1 MAAGRGPPG
10 GGLVIPALA
19 VLLDFEGAITE
30 RVLFGFEG
38 VEAPA
43 RFTDLFGSAG
53 RAKAQ
58 NFVESVARDGV
69 VAGWQLS
76 MPAGGST
83 VAARFSGVRRQ
94 ESIIVFGWCD
104 TIGLYDLYDELARG
118 LGEQTDGL
126 FEPLKQIAGLLSG
139 APSADDAAF
148 RELTRLSNEFGVTQ
162 RELAKVNV
170 ELAATARAK
179 DVLLA
184 TVSHDLRTP
193 INSVANFA
201 ALVLQVEGAGLLPDS
216 VKMLE
221 RSVSVCAYMT
231 VLVEDLLDLAAMESG
246 HLRLDRSACDVADVI
261 DEALELIRPAA
272 VAKQIELIVELA
284 SNVDAVLDV
293 PRIQQVIANLLTNAI
308 KYSVRGSRVWVSA
321 RWHDGPL
328 VEVRDEGPGIPA
340 GQLQELFSPFSVTSV
355 RGTEGEKSTGL
366 GLAIAT
372 GVIEAHGGRLWVESE
387 VGRGSTFSCSLP
399 VV

>member
-10 GGLVIPALA
+10 GGRVIPALA
-19 VLLDFEGAITE
+19 VVLDFDGVVTE
-30 RVLFGFEG
+30 RVLFGFDG

-76 MPAGGST
+76 VPAGDST
-83 VAARFSGVRRQ
+83 VVARFSGVRRPG
-94 ESIIVFGWCD
+94 SLVVFGWCD
-104 TIGLYDLYDELARG
+104 PIGLYDLYDELARG
-118 LGEQTDGL
+118 FGEQTDGL
-126 FEPLKQIAGLLSG
+126 FGALKQIAGLLSG
-139 APSADDAAF
+139 APSVDDAAF
-148 RELTRLSNEFGVTQ
+148 RELARLSNELGVAQ
-162 RELAKVNV
+162 REIVKANV
-170 ELAATARAK
+170 RLAAAARAK
-179 DVLLA
+179 DMLLA

-216 VKMLE
+216 VEMLE
-221 RSVSVCAYMT
+221 RSVAACAYMT
-231 VLVEDLLDLAAMESG
+231 VLVEDLLDLAATESG

-261 DEALELIRPAA
+261 EEALELIRPAA
-272 VAKQIELIVELA
+272 ATKQIELIVELA
-284 SNVDAVLDV
+284 ANLDAVLDV
-293 PRIQQVIANLLTNAI
+293 PRIHQVIANLLTNAI
-308 KYSVRGSRVWVSA
+308 NYSVRGSRVWVSA
-321 RWHDGPL
+321 RWQDGPL

-340 GQLQELFSPFSVTSV
+340 GQLQEIFSPFSVTSV

-372 GVIEAHGGRLWVESE
+372 GVIEAHGGRLWVDSE
-387 VGRGSTFSCSLP
+387 LGRGSTFSCSLP